1 MKVTSLVVF
10 RLAAFLGAAGLVY
23 LLTAR
28 EWSGGLM
35 ILLAAATFTYLGVV
49 LRAAAR
55 DSGGSGNGGG
65 RATEEEA
72 SPEDI
77 HVGPTIWPFVFSLA
91 AAVLVLGIVVQRWL
105 LVAGSVVFVA
115 SAVGWFA
122 DVRRQHA
129 HGHHE

>member
-10 RLAAFLGAAGLVY
+10 RLAAFLRAAGLVY
-23 LLTAR
+23 LRTAY

-35 ILLAAATFTYLGVV
+35 ILLAAAALTYLGVV
-49 LRAAAR
+49 LRAASREA
-55 DSGGSGNGGG
+55 GP
-65 RATEEEA
+65 AAAEPEEQA
-72 SPEDI
+72 APEEG

-105 LVAGSVVFVA
+105 LIAGSIVFVA
-115 SAVGWFA
+115 SAIGWFA